1 MLHKW
6 LDERDERRARRGDE
20 DKKVTDLALDADL
33 AFSAAQNVDSI
44 AEFCAHADHAVAN
57 SVSFYGWDG
66 DTSDVVWE
74 DGWITFP
81 SSLETDIVEN
91 NTVRAKVTQ
100 GRSSDHALVVFHHW
114 NAPSRKP
121 QLAQFF
127 AWQGIT
133 VVEVAMPYHLERSRP
148 GSSHADYMLSP
159 NLGRT
164 IQSMRQAVLDG
175 RKIVGILNDAG
186 YKKVS
191 VLGMSLG
198 SWVAG
203 LVASHEPM
211 IGKAVL
217 LLTAGSL
224 ADMVWTGRAT
234 RHIRASLEGKVELSE
249 LRKAWA
255 PLSLESYSGQ
265 LARSD
270 LALQLV
276 LAERDTVVLPQV
288 SRQLIETLNRSGA
301 TPKVLNLDCGHYSLS
316 LPPYILRAGF
326 AGSRLLHRQI

>member
-1 MLHKW
+1 MFHKW
-6 LDERDERRARRGDE
+6 LDERDERRACRADA
-20 DKKVTDLALDADL
+20 DKKVADPILDADL
-33 AFSAAQNVDSI
+33 AFPAAESMAGI
-44 AEFCAHADHAVAN
+44 AEFCTHAERAVAN
-57 SVSFYGWDG
+57 SASFYGWDG
-66 DTSDVVWE
+66 KTSDSVWE

-81 SSLETDIVEN
+81 STLKTDISEN

-133 VVEVAMPYHLERSRP
+133 VVEIAMPYHLERSRP

-175 RKIVGILNDAG
+175 RKMVGVLKDAG
-186 YKKVS
+186 YEKVS

-203 LVASHEPM
+203 LVASHEPT

-217 LLTAGSL
+217 LLTAGNL

-234 RHIRASLEGKVELSE
+234 RHIRASLEGKIELSQ
-249 LRKAWA
+249 LRQAWS
-255 PLSLESYSGQ
+255 PLNLESYADR
-265 LARSD
+265 LARPG

-276 LAERDTVVLPQV
+276 LAKRDTVVLPQV
-288 SRQLIETLNRSGA
+288 SDQLIETLNRVGA
-301 TPKVLNLDCGHYSLS
+301 TPRVLRLNCGHYSLS
-316 LPPYILRAGF
+316 LPPYILPAGL
-326 AGSRLLHRQI
+326 AGSRLLHSKV